1 MRRRA
6 LLANLGSVT
15 ALGLAGCL
23 GGVAPGSDDTAR
35 PPTDSPTDHS
45 STDDTPTGDTPAQPD
60 PDVGVPSDESD
71 CPVSDT
77 DATVRV
83 VCTPAGGSPPGG
95 TGLTPTAET
104 VALPTD
110 TVGFTLSNAT
120 DTRLDTNFYA
130 WKVWKRVDGDWFHV
144 APRYWNVPL
153 MQLAPG
159 ESHRWTLT
167 VDNTDLD
174 GRLPRAGGVEEVT
187 VAGLGGG
194 EYAFGTDGWFA
205 SASHERKTAFA
216 ARFSVAGPQLDL
228 TPTDEV
234 TGTARDGDS
243 VTVRTDVASTEDTR
257 RCAFRVTRADGGT
270 AVDRH
275 RITEQLLRDR
285 RFRNTLPFFESGVET
300 VSLVEPNGVRPPFGV
315 TDPFVVGYEGAR
327 YRVRAEE
334 IGATTA

>member
-6 LLANLGSVT
+6 LLASLGSAT
-15 ALGLAGCL
+15 ALGLAG
-23 GGVAPGSDDTAR
+23 VAPG
-35 PPTDSPTDHS
+35 
-45 STDDTPTGDTPAQPD
+45 TDDTGTTTNPTDERSTDHTPTDDSPATLD
-60 PDVGVPSDESD
+60 PDVGVPPAESP
-71 CPVSDT
+71 CPVFDT
-77 DATVRV
+77 ESTLRV
-83 VCTPAGGSPPGG
+83 VCTPPGGTPPGG
-95 TGLTPTAET
+95 TGLTPTAGT
-104 VALPTD
+104 VDLPID
-110 TVGFTLSNAT
+110 AVEFTLSNAT

-130 WKVWKRVDGDWFHV
+130 WKVWKRVDGDWYHV

-167 VDNTDLD
+167 VDNTDLG
-174 GRLPRAGGVEEVT
+174 GRLPRAGGVDEAT
-187 VAGLGGG
+187 VAGVGGG

-216 ARFSVAGPQLDL
+216 ARFRVRGPQVVL

-234 TGTARDGDS
+234 TGTSRDGDA
-243 VTVRTDVASTEDTR
+243 VTVRTNVEATGESR
-257 RCAFRVTRADGGT
+257 PCAFRVTRLAGGVR
-270 AVDRH
+270 VDDARR

-285 RFRNTLPFFESGVET
+285 RFRNSLPFIEPGVET

-315 TDPFVVGYEGAR
+315 AESFVIGYEGAQ

-334 IGATTA
+334 L